1 MKRDTSA
8 GGEFAMR
15 GRGVLLGVMAAVLV
29 TAGCASTHSV
39 SKDLDVTR
47 EPDRFRIRIG
57 SLENFTDM
65 LEYDWTSAGSIV
77 AVSQVCDLTGG
88 DAHFEIRDPSGL
100 VIHSRSLRTPGT
112 SVTAAGQPGVWKMRL
127 DLRKATGSVDVTVR
141 EP

>member
-1 MKRDTSA
+1 
-8 GGEFAMR
+8 
-15 GRGVLLGVMAAVLV
+15 MAARPATRRFALCAAALLL
-29 TAGCASTHSV
+29 AGCASTRSV

-47 EPDRFRIRIG
+47 DPDRFRIRIG

-77 AVSQVCDLTGG
+77 SVTQACDLRGG
-88 DAHFEIRDPSGL
+88 EGHFEIRDPSGL

-112 SVTAAGQPGVWKMRL
+112 FVTPAGRPGVWKMRL
-127 DLRKATGSVDVTVR
+127 DLMKATGSVDVTVQ